1 MKGAKSD
8 SARVLGTLHARDGVG
23 VVRLED
29 RFDDSRTQLWGALTD
44 PRHLR
49 GWLGEF
55 EEIPGGAAEQV
66 LRGGGEYKAR
76 YYASGWEGT
85 CRILSCQPN
94 ERALIAT
101 TSEGEPDG
109 MIEVTLTTEGGQTI
123 LVIEDRGLPLED
135 LPAYAAGDQIHLE
148 DLRTY
153 LKGDGRCDA
162 RGRWQELHPHYLAMA
177 PEPLPCNPR

>member
-29 RFDDSRTQLWGALTD
+29 RFDDSRAQLWGALTD